1 MVDHKV
7 ENSQD
12 QQKLSPRSTKNSR
25 RGREFDHHD
34 RITSRNISK
43 AIFYLHRQINFVHA
57 KDLEFKINLN
67 QKTF

>member
-1 MVDHKV
+1 MVDYKV
-7 ENSQD
+7 ENSRD
-12 QQKLSPRSTKNSR
+12 QQKLSPRRKIADAGENLTT
-25 RGREFDHHD
+25 
-34 RITSRNISK
+34 ITSRNFSK

>member
-1 MVDHKV
+1 MVDYKV
-7 ENSQD
+7 ENSRD
-12 QQKLSPRSTKNSR
+12 QQKLSPQTKNSR
-25 RGREFDHHD
+25 RGRKFDHHD
-34 RITSRNISK
+34 RITSRNFSK